1 MLDIQLNAP
10 VLFIPER
17 YDTVQGN
24 QLLVLD
30 MGNISIDSK
39 LIDFDPALNYKL
51 INNPMMLYDAY
62 NFLLKDMQIMGF
74 QQLADYRQYAS
85 TDIQITQYS
94 FKLLKDVSLKMNFY
108 NCIEQK
114 HPGNPN
120 YEISISLETMTV
132 TASDYVFKSLL
143 TLKDKVLEKMNP
155 PQPRSA

>member
-1 MLDIQLNAP
+1 M
-10 VLFIPER
+10 
-17 YDTVQGN
+17 QGN

-108 NCIEQK
+108 NCIE
-114 HPGNPN
+114 
-120 YEISISLETMTV
+120 
-132 TASDYVFKSLL
+132 
-143 TLKDKVLEKMNP
+143 
-155 PQPRSA
+155 

>member
-1 MLDIQLNAP
+1 
-10 VLFIPER
+10 
-17 YDTVQGN
+17 VQGN

-114 HPGNPN
+114 HPGSPN
-120 YEISISLETMTV
+120 YEISVALETMTI

-155 PQPRSA
+155 PQA

>member
-30 MGNISIDSK
+30 MGNINIDSK

-74 QQLADYRQYAS
+74 QHLADYRLYAS
-85 TDIQITQYS
+85 TDSQITQFS

-108 NCIEQK
+108 NCIE
-114 HPGNPN
+114 
-120 YEISISLETMTV
+120 
-132 TASDYVFKSLL
+132 
-143 TLKDKVLEKMNP
+143 
-155 PQPRSA
+155 

>member
-51 INNPMMLYDAY
+51 ITNPMMLYDAY

-74 QQLADYRQYAS
+74 QQLADYR
-85 TDIQITQYS
+85 
-94 FKLLKDVSLKMNFY
+94 
-108 NCIEQK
+108 
-114 HPGNPN
+114 
-120 YEISISLETMTV
+120 
-132 TASDYVFKSLL
+132 
-143 TLKDKVLEKMNP
+143 
-155 PQPRSA
+155 